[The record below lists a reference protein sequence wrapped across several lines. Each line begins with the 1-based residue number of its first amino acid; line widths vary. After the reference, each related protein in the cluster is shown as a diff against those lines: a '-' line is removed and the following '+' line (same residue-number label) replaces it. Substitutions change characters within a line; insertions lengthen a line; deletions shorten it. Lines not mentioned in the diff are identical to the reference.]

1 MPVTAPGARLCRRPA
16 AAATSDRNGWPTR
29 TTLSPSTRC
38 GWCSAH
44 SRAPADLNLA
54 PELRLPLLRLAA
66 VLLHS
71 THTMKTLLP
80 ITALA
85 LSLFLP
91 AGLAHAGDAKE
102 ELKELVTSIQTK
114 LKAGKN
120 TEQDL
125 AENFAQFDK
134 LLAAHKG
141 EKTDDVAQILLMK
154 AMLYIQVLDDEAKGL
169 PLLTQL
175 KKDFPDTKPALAV
188 DKILES
194 FEKQRASKEVQRK
207 LAVGAKFP
215 DFDEKDLA
223 GKPLSIARF
232 KGKVV
237 LVDFWATWC
246 GPCIGE
252 LPNVLKAYEKYHGK
266 GFEIVGI
273 SLDSDRAKLDKF
285 IADRKMTWPQ
295 YFDGQGW
302 QTKLA
307 GTYGVNSI
315 PATYLLDGEGK
326 IIAKNLRGEALE
338 EAVAKALK
346 K

>member
-1 MPVTAPGARLCRRPA
+1 
-16 AAATSDRNGWPTR
+16 
-29 TTLSPSTRC
+29 
-38 GWCSAH
+38 
-44 SRAPADLNLA
+44 
-54 PELRLPLLRLAA
+54 
-66 VLLHS
+66 
-71 THTMKTLLP
+71 MKTLLP
-80 ITALA
+80 SLTLA
-85 LSLFLP
+85 LSLLCSASFVQ
-91 AGLAHAGDAKE
+91 AGDAKE
-102 ELKELVTSIQTK
+102 ELKELVTAIQTK

-120 TEQDL
+120 AEKDL

-154 AMLYIQVLDDEAKGL
+154 AMLYIQVLDDEAKGM

-175 KKDFPDTKPALAV
+175 KKDFPDTKPAASV
-188 DKILES
+188 DRIMEN
-194 FEKQRASKEVQRK
+194 FEKQRASKEIQRK
-207 LAVGAKFP
+207 LVVGAKFP

-223 GKPLSIARF
+223 GQSLSIARF

-246 GPCIGE
+246 GPCIAE
-252 LPNVLKAYEKYHGK
+252 LPNVLSAYDKHRAK
-266 GFEIVGI
+266 GFEVVGI

-285 IADRKMTWPQ
+285 IADKKMTWPQ
-295 YFDGQGW
+295 YFDGKGW

-307 GTYGVNSI
+307 GVYGVNSI

>member
-1 MPVTAPGARLCRRPA
+1 MK
-16 AAATSDRNGWPTR
+16 SM
-29 TTLSPSTRC
+29 
-38 GWCSAH
+38 
-44 SRAPADLNLA
+44 
-54 PELRLPLLRLAA
+54 LRSLTIGLLLF
-66 VLLHS
+66 V
-71 THTMKTLLP
+71 
-80 ITALA
+80 A
-85 LSLFLP
+85 LST
-91 AGLAHAGDAKE
+91 ARAGDAKA
-102 ELKELVTSIQTK
+102 ELKEVVTKIQAK

-120 TEQDL
+120 TEKDL
-125 AENFAQFDK
+125 AEHFPEFDK
-134 LLAAHKG
+134 ILAAHKD
-141 EKTDDVAQILLMK
+141 EKTDDVAQVLLMK
-154 AMLYIQVLDDEAKGL
+154 AMLYMQVLDDEAKGR
-169 PLLTQL
+169 PLLAQL
-175 KKDFPDTKPALAV
+175 KKDFPGTKPAEIV
-188 DKILES
+188 DSILENA
-194 FEKQRASKEVQRK
+194 EKQKASKEIQRK
-207 LAVGAKFP
+207 LVVGSKFP

-223 GKPLSIARF
+223 GQPLSIARF

-252 LPNVLKAYEKYHGK
+252 LPNVLAAYDKHHAK

-295 YFDGQGW
+295 YFDGKGW

-307 GTYGVNSI
+307 GVYGVNSI

>member
-1 MPVTAPGARLCRRPA
+1 
-16 AAATSDRNGWPTR
+16 
-29 TTLSPSTRC
+29 
-38 GWCSAH
+38 
-44 SRAPADLNLA
+44 
-54 PELRLPLLRLAA
+54 
-66 VLLHS
+66 
-71 THTMKTLLP
+71 MKTLLP

-91 AGLAHAGDAKE
+91 ASLAQAGDAKG
-102 ELKELVTSIQTK
+102 ELKELVTSIETK
-114 LKAGKN
+114 LKAGKS
-120 TEQDL
+120 TEKDL
-125 AENFAQFDK
+125 AENLAQFEK

-154 AMLYIQVLDDEAKGL
+154 AMLYIQILDDEAKGL

-175 KKDFPDTKPALAV
+175 KKDFPDTKPAQVV
-188 DKILES
+188 DNIIS
-194 FEKQRASKEVQRK
+194 GMEKQRASKEIQRK

-285 IADRKMTWPQ
+285 ITDRKMTWPQ

-307 GTYGVNSI
+307 GVYGVNSI

-338 EAVAKALK
+338 EAVATALK